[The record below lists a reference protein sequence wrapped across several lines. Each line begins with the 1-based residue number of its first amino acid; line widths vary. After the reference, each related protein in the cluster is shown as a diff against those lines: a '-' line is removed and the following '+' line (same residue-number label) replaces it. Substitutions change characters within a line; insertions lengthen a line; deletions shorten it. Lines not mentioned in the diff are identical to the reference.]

1 MVAAVSVVVVVV
13 CLPTWSLTATHG
25 IETIFTYSSKNS
37 LIIFAGQMR
46 TAFVVLN
53 MLPAGESKDFGPW

>member
-1 MVAAVSVVVVVV
+1 MIVVVSVVVAIV
-13 CLPTWSLTATHG
+13 CLPTWSLVATHG
-25 IETIFTYSSKNS
+25 SETIFTYSSKNS
-37 LIIFAGQMR
+37 LIILAGQAR